1 MIRALIV
8 DDEPR
13 ARESLAAILK
23 KFFPEVEIAGQAEG
37 VYDAFEKI
45 KELDPNLVFL
55 DIKMPDGSGFDLLK
69 KFQKTRFK
77 TIFTTAFG
85 EHALEAIKFSAFD
98 YLLKPIDTQELRDA
112 LSKLKEKLDEE
123 EENYVKLSAIFQ
135 NLDATRASQK
145 KIVLKTANSIHLV
158 SVSNIVRC
166 EADTNYTW
174 FFFTDQP
181 KLLISKPLKQ
191 YEELLEP
198 YGFFRPHQSHLV
210 NMACISRVDKTDG
223 GTLVLNDNTLIPVA
237 VRKREQLFK
246 ILENL

>member
-13 ARESLAAILK
+13 ARESLATILK

-37 VYDAFEKI
+37 VNDAFEKI
-45 KELDPNLVFL
+45 KELNPNLVFL

-123 EENYVKLSAIFQ
+123 EENSVKLSAIFQ

-191 YEELLEP
+191 FEELLEP

-210 NMACISRVDKTDG
+210 NMACISRIDKTDG